1 MNQSLSETYERVCK
15 GFFYFFLFSNFVLQE
30 TCQAT
35 RPYGNV
41 LEEVDLKFLMKA
53 LIGEMRRVLRAEME
67 QVHEQVDWVKNACV
81 E

>member
-1 MNQSLSETYERVCK
+1 MREYARV
-15 GFFYFFLFSNFVLQE
+15 FFYFFLFSNFVLQE